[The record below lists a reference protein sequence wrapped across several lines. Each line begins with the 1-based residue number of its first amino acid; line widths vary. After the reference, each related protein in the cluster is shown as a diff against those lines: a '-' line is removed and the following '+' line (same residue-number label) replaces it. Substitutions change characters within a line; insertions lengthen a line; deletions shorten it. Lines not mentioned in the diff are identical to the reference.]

1 MTDDSTTADEHK
13 LRRRTVLKL
22 MLSALAMGWRCTVA
36 TASPGEAMRKRQIPS
51 TGEML
56 PVVGLGTSDEFDV
69 APGEDLEPLREV
81 LRLFATLGG
90 TLVDTAPV
98 YGNAES
104 VIGQLVTELG
114 LTRKLF
120 LATKVRTYGKQAGID
135 QMQTSEFLLNKD
147 PLDLIQV
154 HSLLDVDTQLQ
165 NLRRWKDEGHVRY
178 IGVTHS
184 RTSAHDE
191 LERLM
196 QKEKLDFVQLNYS
209 FTEPNAEKRLL
220 PLAADKGIA
229 VIANRPFENGALFR
243 RVKGKALPAWAGE
256 FDCKSWAQFSL
267 KYILSNPAVTCVI
280 PATSN
285 PKHLIDNMG
294 AGVGAL
300 PDETTRRRMR
310 EYGASI

>member
-294 AGVGAL
+294 AGVGTL